1 MHSHSKIPILFL
13 NYILYY
19 CSISDEKR
27 RWFEE
32 ALALAKV
39 GVAHRLTEITLL
51 LLASPPSPASP
62 SSAFLQ
68 LEGTPN

>member
-1 MHSHSKIPILFL
+1 
-13 NYILYY
+13 LYY

-51 LLASPPSPASP
+51 LLASPPSPPSPASP